1 MCRLIIGK
9 TTKLESHQKLENK
22 QKKKKKKLKNV
33 DIKNQLEI
41 LKKDTFKQKI

>member
-9 TTKLESHQKLENK
+9 TTKLESHQKLE
-22 QKKKKKKLKNV
+22 KKKKLKNV